1 MSPGTTM
8 ERVYLELKARIM
20 SGQFAAGIRLDPVV
34 LAREL
39 AASATPVRDALHRL
53 SGERLVDSW
62 HQDGFRQPVQNESD
76 LRDSYSWSQLLLGL
90 ALRSPATA
98 SPLEALVSGVV
109 GEDYPARVGRLF
121 RAIGLQSD
129 NRELRLAIGNL
140 VDRTHCVRGAEAE
153 TDPSCIDALAVME
166 GDFQYGRWR
175 ALRAGVVRF
184 HRRRIATAGLVAMR
198 LRPGERQLG

>member
-20 SGQFAAGIRLDPVV
+20 SGQFAAGVRIDPVAI
-34 LAREL
+34 AREL

-76 LRDSYSWSQLLLGL
+76 LRDSYSWSQVLLSL
-90 ALRSPATA
+90 ALRSPAAA
-98 SPLEALVSGVV
+98 SPPEAMVSGVA
-109 GEDYPARVGRLF
+109 GDDYPARLGRLF

-140 VDRTHCVRGAEAE
+140 VDRTHFVRGAEAE
-153 TDPSCIDALAVME
+153 ADPGCIDALAAME
-166 GDFQYGRWR
+166 GDFQCGRWR
-175 ALRAGVVRF
+175 ELRAGVVRF
-184 HRRRIATAGLVAMR
+184 HRRRIATAGTVALR
-198 LRPGERQLG
+198 LRPDNRQLG